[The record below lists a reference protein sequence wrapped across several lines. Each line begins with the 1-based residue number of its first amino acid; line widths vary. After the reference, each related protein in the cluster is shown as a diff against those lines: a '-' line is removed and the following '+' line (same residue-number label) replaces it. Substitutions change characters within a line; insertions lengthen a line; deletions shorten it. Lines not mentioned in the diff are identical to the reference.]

1 MTFLLQLQEVSLSQ
15 ALIVME
21 DFNCPYNFW
30 QDNMVNC
37 KASRRLLEST
47 DDNLLVQVLDRLI
60 RGEVLLDLVLTN
72 AEEIIKDIKIGC
84 SLGCSEHALVE
95 FVISRNMSLVKSRVR
110 ILNFKRMNFR

>member
-1 MTFLLQLQEVSLSQ
+1 M
-15 ALIVME
+15 
-21 DFNCPYNFW
+21 P
-30 QDNMVNC
+30 
-37 KASRRLLEST
+37 
-47 DDNLLVQVLDRLI
+47 
-60 RGEVLLDLVLTN
+60 DLAFTN

>member
-1 MTFLLQLQEVSLSQ
+1 M
-15 ALIVME
+15 
-21 DFNCPYNFW
+21 NRPN
-30 QDNMVNC
+30 
-37 KASRRLLEST
+37 
-47 DDNLLVQVLDRLI
+47 
-60 RGEVLLDLVLTN
+60 RGEELPDLAFTN